1 MLRTGA
7 LTLAALH
14 AVRSLSVLLCQFLI
28 ALCMLRIAFI
38 CDFVI
43 IKCKI
48 LRNRDVHRTAL
59 DTIPA
64 RSTRDLRSLMD
75 DIDNFSEQHLLLLL
89 GQRLK
94 LLHVC
99 RIVVHL
105 LRCGHTAQYDH
116 HILQACDKTDRP
128 GSS

>member
-7 LTLAALH
+7 LTLTALH
-14 AVRSLSVLLCQFLI
+14 AVRSLSVLLCQFRI
-28 ALCMLRIAFI
+28 TLCILRIAFI

-48 LRNRDVHRTAL
+48 LRDRDVHRTAL

-64 RSTRDLRSLMD
+64 GSTRDFCRLVDAVNDLAK
-75 DIDNFSEQHLLLLL
+75 QHLLLLL

-94 LLHVC
+94 LLHIC
-99 RIVVHL
+99 CIITHL

-116 HILQACDKTDRP
+116 HILQACDKPDRP